1 MCSLVNNAVNQQ
13 KDTFEKREKAR
24 KSTNTRR
31 AKLVEEGK
39 CSECGHVMDNVAL
52 TSADKEFL
60 NDKDVLLVE
69 GSSSASSTNSSSN
82 SSTNI
87 LDCGGEMDSETLF
100 DDNGFI
106 GTAFLRPRCQQ
117 CLRKHN
123 EREKQKYH
131 KVKEEGVMC
140 PSHPSVPLEVCDPE
154 LGTTACQKCYS
165 FTWENNLPL

>member
-60 NDKDVLLVE
+60 NDKDVLLVDQ
-69 GSSSASSTNSSSN
+69 GSSSASSSNSSSN

-87 LDCGGEMDSETLF
+87 LDYGDEMDSETLF

-106 GTAFLRPRCQQ
+106 RTTFLRPRR
-117 CLRKHN
+117 LT
-123 EREKQKYH
+123 
-131 KVKEEGVMC
+131 V
-140 PSHPSVPLEVCDPE
+140 
-154 LGTTACQKCYS
+154 
-165 FTWENNLPL
+165 FT